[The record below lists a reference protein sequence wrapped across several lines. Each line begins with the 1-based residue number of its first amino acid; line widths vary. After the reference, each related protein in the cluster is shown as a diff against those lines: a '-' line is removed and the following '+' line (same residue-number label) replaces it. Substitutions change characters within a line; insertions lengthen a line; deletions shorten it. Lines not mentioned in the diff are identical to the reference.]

1 MAAKR
6 ERAAQWLST
15 VERRRRCVAGGGE
28 VVVVP
33 TVIGHDLD
41 EILFHRVPS
50 PSTLVNGSPNPMFA
64 QRRKKDQLLLSWLR
78 SSPSEGVLTSIA
90 NFQSSYMVWKAL
102 EQRFNSQSRARLL
115 QLKNQF
121 STIRK
126 GNLSISDYA
135 DKNLAD
141 SLAVAGSTMN
151 DQDIIMQFLNGLG
164 PEYDSVV
171 SGPVHYFLGVEIHRD
186 NSGMFLSQSKYIT
199 DLLVKLHM
207 EGAKAKPNPTSAVAK
222 LALNIGEPLEDIT
235 LYRITLGALQ
245 YLSLTRLDAAVIINK
260 LSQFLHA
267 PTSTHWEACKR
278 VLRYLKGTISLG
290 LHIQASSF
298 PSLTAYS
305 GADWA
310 GCIDD

>member
-15 VERRRRCVAGGGE
+15 VERRRRCVSSGGE
-28 VVVVP
+28 GASPVVVERQSRKKAFLRPSRILPFVVVVVP
-33 TVIGHDLD
+33 TMIGHDLD
-41 EILFHRVPS
+41 EILFHGVPS

-78 SSPSEGVLTSIA
+78 SSLSEGVLTSIA

-164 PEYDSVV
+164 PDAIPWFRVLQRRS
-171 SGPVHYFLGVEIHRD
+171 
-186 NSGMFLSQSKYIT
+186 
-199 DLLVKLHM
+199 DLLSLEEVQALLLSH
-207 EGAKAKPNPTSAVAK
+207 ESRLENHNAVNEMAMKMQAK
-222 LALNIGEPLEDIT
+222 LTNGCTVLNLMQMVP
-235 LYRITLGALQ
+235 
-245 YLSLTRLDAAVIINK
+245 
-260 LSQFLHA
+260 
-267 PTSTHWEACKR
+267 
-278 VLRYLKGTISLG
+278 
-290 LHIQASSF
+290 
-298 PSLTAYS
+298 
-305 GADWA
+305 
-310 GCIDD
+310 